1 MLDFAHLKSLIGKK
15 YTEAVTLTDV
25 SLRWSER
32 YDFELLNLLSTS
44 GLMKIVHNCGHK
56 IIADFESESLVSVV
70 SESFIRHHS
79 PLLMDEELLVHIK
92 IESVSDNAEVR
103 FSGSVDQLGSE
114 AGSFEFS
121 RKFISTDFLRRV
133 FGA

>member
-1 MLDFAHLKSLIGKK
+1 
-15 YTEAVTLTDV
+15 
-25 SLRWSER
+25 
-32 YDFELLNLLSTS
+32 
-44 GLMKIVHNCGHK
+44 
-56 IIADFESESLVSVV
+56 
-70 SESFIRHHS
+70 
-79 PLLMDEELLVHIK
+79 MDEELLVHIK